1 MAGKSVETLTADL
14 AEPST
19 IRCGTDA
26 EGLLAEVLADV
37 VRVEHVPVDSHF
49 FDDLG
54 ADSLVMAHFC
64 ARVRKRAD
72 LPSVSMKDVYH
83 HPTIASLAAA
93 LAPPSDTPVEPAQA
107 PVEVGPPASTRQYVL
122 CGTLQVLLLLGY
134 TYLVALGFDQAIEWV
149 AASGNLLDDYLRMVL
164 VGGAIFFAAC
174 TLPIAAKWAL
184 IGRWKRRRIRVWSLT
199 YLRFWLV
206 KTLVTLNPLVLF
218 AGSPLY
224 VLYLRALGAR
234 VGRGVV
240 VLSRHAPVCT
250 DLLTIGDGT
259 VIRKDTYLTGYR
271 ARAGWIQT
279 GAITVGRD
287 AFVGEKAVLDIE
299 TSIGDGAQLGHV
311 SSLHTGQGIPQGE
324 RWHGSPAQP
333 TEANYQAAAPVD
345 CGIGRRAVYTVVQLA
360 SALLLY
366 LPLMLGATD
375 LLFEEVP
382 GLAPLFDSGSTAFT
396 SWSFV
401 GVALVTSLVL
411 FFGSALL
418 GLLVVVTLPRLL
430 NLVIEPDKVH
440 RLYGFRY
447 SAHRAIV
454 GLTNRRFFVELFGDS
469 SYIVHYLRC
478 LGYRL
483 SPVVQTGSN
492 FGSQVKHENPY
503 LSSVGSGTVIASGLS
518 IANADY
524 SSTSFRVSRASI
536 GPNNFLG
543 NDIVYPARGRTGDN
557 CLLATK
563 VLVPI
568 DGEIREGV
576 GLLGSPS
583 FEIPRTVD
591 RDARLNHLAAGDE
604 SRRQLA
610 AKNRHNLRTMGYWL
624 LARWGYT
631 FGLTLAGFLAA
642 SLRPSFGASAIALS
656 EVLLLLFT
664 LVYVAMVE
672 RASTGFRGMRPK
684 YCSIYHI
691 DFWRSERFFKM
702 QTGPGLQAAFIGTPL
717 QSWFWRMVGVR
728 LGRRLFDDGC
738 GMSEKNMVTIGDD
751 VTLNAGSF
759 IQCHSQEDYVFK
771 SDRTTVGSGCTI
783 GVGALVHYGVTMGD
797 GAVLAPDSFLMKGEE
812 VPPHARWGGNP
823 AREMPDATAD
833 SQVHRDSDDSVGAAL
848 AGDK

>member
-1 MAGKSVETLTADL
+1 VAGKSVETVTAHP

-19 IRCGTDA
+19 IRCGADV
-26 EGLLAEVLADV
+26 EGILAEVLADV

-64 ARVRKRAD
+64 ARLRKRAD
-72 LPSVSMKDVYH
+72 LPSVSMKDVYQ

-93 LAPPSDTPVEPAQA
+93 LAPPGDTPVEPARA
-107 PVEVGPPASTRQYVL
+107 PVEVEPPGSTRQYVL

-134 TYLVALGFDQAIEWV
+134 AYLVALGLDQAVEWI
-149 AASGNLLDDYLRMVL
+149 AASGNLLDDYLRTVL
-164 VGGAIFFAAC
+164 VGSVAFLAAC
-174 TLPIAAKWAL
+174 ALPIAAKWAL
-184 IGRWKRRRIRVWSLT
+184 IGRWKRRRIRVWSLA
-199 YLRFWLV
+199 YVRFWLV
-206 KTLVTLNPLVLF
+206 KTLVTLNPAVLF

-234 VGRGVV
+234 IGRGVV
-240 VLSRHAPVCT
+240 ILSRHAPVCT
-250 DLLTIGDGT
+250 DLLTIGDGA

-279 GAITVGRD
+279 GAVTVGRD

-311 SSLHTGQGIPQGE
+311 SALHTGQGIPHAE

-333 TEANYQAAAPVD
+333 TEADYQAVAPAD
-345 CGIGRRAVYTVVQLA
+345 CGVGRRAVYGVGQLA
-360 SALLLY
+360 STLLLY
-366 LPLMLGATD
+366 VPLMLGATD
-375 LLFEEVP
+375 WLFTAVP
-382 GLAPLFDSGSTAFT
+382 GLGALSDSGSSSATWT
-396 SWSFV
+396 VV

-411 FFGSALL
+411 FFGAALL
-418 GLLVVVTLPRLL
+418 GLLLVVTVPRLL
-430 NLVIEPDKVH
+430 NLVIEPGKVY
-440 RLYGFRY
+440 RLYGIRY
-447 SAHRAIV
+447 AAHHAIM

-524 SSTSFRVSRASI
+524 SSTSFRVSRTSI

-591 RDARLNHLAAGDE
+591 RDAKLNHLANGDE
-604 SRRQLA
+604 VRHRLA

-624 LARWGYT
+624 LARWSYT
-631 FGLTLAGFLAA
+631 FGLTVFGFLAA
-642 SLRPSFGASAIALS
+642 SLRPSFGAAALALS
-656 EVLLLLFT
+656 EVLILLFT
-664 LVYVAMVE
+664 LTHVALVE

-684 YCSIYHI
+684 YCSIYDI

-759 IQCHSQEDYVFK
+759 VQCHSQEDYVFK
-771 SDRTTVGSGCTI
+771 SDRTSIGSGCTI

-823 AREMPDATAD
+823 AREMPDTAPHT
-833 SQVHRDSDDSVGAAL
+833 QIRRDDSVGVAAI
-848 AGDK
+848 GDQG